1 MGARGAFS
9 SSVQTAELHTRI
21 QYIGVRVVSMPA
33 SLHLWQMRTRI
44 SDPLERLKRV
54 MPREVLQS
62 EVGWRARFDADQL
75 VEKISLYAPVF
86 YSTHLPVSVK

>member
-1 MGARGAFS
+1 
-9 SSVQTAELHTRI
+9 
-21 QYIGVRVVSMPA
+21 
-33 SLHLWQMRTRI
+33 MRTRI

-75 VEKISLYAPVF
+75 VEKISLYVYCITCRIAHF
-86 YSTHLPVSVK
+86 

>member
-1 MGARGAFS
+1 MLSRCL
-9 SSVQTAELHTRI
+9 THL
-21 QYIGVRVVSMPA
+21 MPD
-33 SLHLWQMRTRI
+33 SLWQMRTRI

-86 YSTHLPVSVK
+86 YSMQSNSK